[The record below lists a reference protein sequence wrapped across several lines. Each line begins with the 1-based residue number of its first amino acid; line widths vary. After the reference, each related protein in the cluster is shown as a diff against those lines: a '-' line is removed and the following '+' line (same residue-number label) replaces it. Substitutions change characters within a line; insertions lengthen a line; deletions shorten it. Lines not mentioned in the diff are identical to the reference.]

1 MLSNYNKKKLDE
13 LITHSK
19 INLSAKKVNEKLIAN
34 AFRFALDAH
43 KNEKR
48 ESGEPYITH
57 PYEVALILAK
67 EIPIDDITIAAA
79 LLHDVVEDTKFSKK
93 DLQAEFGDTVAEIVD
108 GATQIEG
115 IFENYEMKQV
125 ESYKKMLLS
134 MTSDLRVMLIKF
146 ADRLHNLRTLEF
158 LSNTRQLRMAQE
170 TIDIY
175 APLAHRFGLSKLK
188 TELEDLAFKYINR
201 KAYDEIA
208 NDIKDNRRERDKFI
222 KRFIDPLKEGL
233 SKEHFKFEIYGRAK
247 HIYSIYNKIH
257 NREVEFNQ
265 IYDLFAVRI
274 ILDTHNKFDCFSAY
288 GIVSQIYAPVPERFK
303 NYISVPKQN
312 GYQSIH
318 TSLMSKEGQL
328 VEVQIRTR
336 EMHEIAEKGIAA
348 HWKYKE
354 NLSLSDQKIDEWMKA
369 IRETFENAAKE
380 DMTSKQLIENFKL
393 ELYQNEIYCFTP
405 NGDLRILPKGATPVD
420 FAFEIHT
427 QVGMKCIGAKVNG
440 KILPLDTPLKSGSQ
454 IEIITSK
461 TQKPKRDWEKFVVT
475 PKAKADIR
483 KYFNSEKRK
492 LIAEGRDYFD
502 KKLKKTKIH
511 INDDELRKLLHKMK
525 LKDEQHFFAEAA
537 KDNKIADEV
546 IEVLSD
552 KNKLYEIEQAADMES
567 ALESKQKETRDFDK
581 YLKEA
586 QTGKNKLSLGNKNSL
601 SNISGIKY
609 DFAKCC
615 NPIPGD
621 DVIGYVTQTEGIK
634 IHRKN
639 CNNIINL
646 YLLEPERIV
655 EINWGKAELSTEG
668 NEFTG
673 GIKIIGADKPG
684 ILNEITETLS
694 KSFQRINIKSLNIYS
709 KGSMFE
715 CTLILS
721 VENLKQLNNVIE
733 KINNHKGV
741 FSAIRFFG

>member
-1 MLSNYNKKKLDE
+1 
-13 LITHSK
+13 
-19 INLSAKKVNEKLIAN
+19 
-34 AFRFALDAH
+34 
-43 KNEKR
+43 
-48 ESGEPYITH
+48 
-57 PYEVALILAK
+57 
-67 EIPIDDITIAAA
+67 
-79 LLHDVVEDTKFSKK
+79 VVEDTKFSKK

-188 TELEDLAFKYINR
+188 TELEDLSFKYINR

-208 NDIKDNRRERDKFI
+208 NKIKDKRHERDKFI
-222 KRFIDPLKEGL
+222 KRFIEPLKEGL
-233 SKEHFKFEIYGRAK
+233 NKEHFKFEIYGRAK

-257 NREVEFNQ
+257 NREVEFDQ

-274 ILDTHNKFDCFSAY
+274 ILDTHNKFDCFAAY
-288 GIVSQIYAPVPERFK
+288 GIVSQIYVPVPERFK
-303 NYISVPKQN
+303 NYISMPKQN
-312 GYQSIH
+312 GYRSIH
-318 TSLMSKEGQL
+318 TALMSKEGRL

-354 NLSLSDQKIDEWMKA
+354 NLALSDQKIDEWMKA

-405 NGDLRILPKGATPVD
+405 NGDLKILPKGATPID

-427 QVGMKCIGAKVNG
+427 EVGMKCIGAKVNG

-475 PKAKADIR
+475 PKAKGDIR

-492 LIAEGRDYFD
+492 LIADGREYFD
-502 KKLKKTKIH
+502 KKLKKIKVH

-552 KNKLYEIEQAADMES
+552 KNKMQEIEQAAADRES
-567 ALESKQKETRDFDK
+567 ALESEHKKTHDFNK

-586 QTGKNKLSLGNKNSL
+586 QADKKKLSLGNKGSL
-601 SNISGIKY
+601 ANISGLKY

-646 YLLEPERIV
+646 YLLEPERIL
-655 EINWGKAELSTEG
+655 EINWGKMEG
-668 NEFTG
+668 DEFTG

-694 KSFQRINIKSLNIYS
+694 KSFRINIKSLNIYS

-733 KINNHKGV
+733 KINNHKDV
-741 FSAIRFFG
+741 FSATRFFG

>member
-57 PYEVALILAK
+57 PYEVALILAR

-188 TELEDLAFKYINR
+188 TELEDLSFKYINR

-208 NDIKDNRRERDKFI
+208 NKIKDKRHERDKFI
-222 KRFIDPLKEGL
+222 KRFIEPLKEGL
-233 SKEHFKFEIYGRAK
+233 IKEHFKFEIYGRAK

-257 NREVEFNQ
+257 NREVEFDQ

-274 ILDTHNKFDCFSAY
+274 ILDTHNKFDCFAAY
-288 GIVSQIYAPVPERFK
+288 GIVSQIYVPVPERFK
-303 NYISVPKQN
+303 NYISMPKQN
-312 GYQSIH
+312 GYRSIH
-318 TSLMSKEGQL
+318 TALMSKEGRL

-354 NLSLSDQKIDEWMKA
+354 NLALSDQKIDEWMKA

-405 NGDLRILPKGATPVD
+405 NGDLKILPKGATPID

-427 QVGMKCIGAKVNG
+427 EVGMKCIGAKVNG

-475 PKAKADIR
+475 PKAKGDIR

-492 LIAEGRDYFD
+492 LIADGREYFD
-502 KKLKKTKIH
+502 KKLKKIKVH

-552 KNKLYEIEQAADMES
+552 KNKMQEIEQAAADRES
-567 ALESKQKETRDFDK
+567 ALESEHKKTHDFNK

-586 QTGKNKLSLGNKNSL
+586 QADKKKLSLGNKGSL
-601 SNISGIKY
+601 ANISGLKY

-646 YLLEPERIV
+646 YLLEPERIL
-655 EINWGKAELSTEG
+655 EINWGKMEG
-668 NEFTG
+668 DEFTG

-694 KSFQRINIKSLNIYS
+694 KSFRINIKSLNIYS

-733 KINNHKGV
+733 KINNHKDV
-741 FSAIRFFG
+741 FSATRFFG